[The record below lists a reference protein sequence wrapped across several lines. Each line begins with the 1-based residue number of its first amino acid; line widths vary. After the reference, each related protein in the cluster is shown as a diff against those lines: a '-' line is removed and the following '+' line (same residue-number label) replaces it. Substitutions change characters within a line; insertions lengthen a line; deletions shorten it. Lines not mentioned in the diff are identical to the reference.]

1 MWKGFRLME
10 HECYGYIDLWNL
22 DNNKN
27 IKCADCG
34 KELGT

>member
-1 MWKGFRLME
+1 ME
-10 HECYGYIDLWNL
+10 HECYGYVDLFNL